1 MVSIKDIAKACGV
14 SAATVSKALN
24 NQDDISEAT
33 KARIRSVASRMG
45 YMPNSAARALK
56 THRTYNLGVLFV
68 DEANSGLTHEFFA
81 AVLDSFKRAAEASGY
96 DITFINRNIG
106 HGSASYLE
114 HCRYRGVDG
123 VIAACVRFD
132 DAEVIELLKS
142 NLPVVTVDYVFN
154 NRTAVLSDNTVGLEK
169 LVGELCARGHAR
181 IAYIHGEAHSSVTEK
196 RVSSFYRACKAHGLH
211 IPDEYVRSSAYRD
224 AIGCAKLT
232 HELLALPQRPTA
244 ILFPDDFAAVGGIQ
258 AIREEGLLIP
268 RDISVVGYDG
278 FLLSQVMNPK
288 LTTYKQD
295 TEKMGRVAA
304 ETLISQIEA
313 PRTTMPEQITVKGW
327 VQLGE
332 SIDVPPPQF
341 K

>member
-24 NQDDISEAT
+24 NQDDISETT
-33 KARIRSVASRMG
+33 KARIRGVASRMG

-106 HGSASYLE
+106 RGCASYLE

-132 DAEVIELLKS
+132 NAEVIELLKS
-142 NLPVVTVDYVFN
+142 SLPVVTIDYVFN
-154 NRTAVLSDNTVGLEK
+154 NRMAVLSDNTVGVEK
-169 LVGELCARGHAR
+169 LVAELCARGHER
-181 IAYIHGEAHSSVTEK
+181 IAYIHGESHSSVTEK
-196 RVSSFYRACKAHGLH
+196 RLASFYRACAAHGVQV
-211 IPDEYVRSSAYRD
+211 PDEYICSSAYRD
-224 AIGCAKLT
+224 AVDCARLT
-232 HELLALPQRPTA
+232 HRLLTLPQRPTA
-244 ILFPDDFAAVGGIQ
+244 ILFPDDFSAVGGIQ

-278 FLLSQVMNPK
+278 FMLSQVMSPK

-295 TEKMGRVAA
+295 TEMMGRMAA
-304 ETLISQIEA
+304 ERLIAQIEA
-313 PRTTMPEQITVKGW
+313 PHTAMPEQITIKGR

-332 SIDVPPPQF
+332 SIDIPPR
-341 K
+341 KY